1 MIPSPMGAQ
10 WKQKWREINAHKK
23 GQLVNKLVKEL
34 QVAAKLGGPDPDLNA
49 RLAAALENARK
60 NSVPKDTIERA
71 VKKGAG
77 LTGENIQ
84 YTTITF
90 EGFTPHQVPVII
102 ECLTDNP
109 NRTIPEIKSIFSKGK
124 GQFGTEGSVAWMF
137 SHLGVVEATHENKEQ
152 DLEEVAIEA
161 GADEVTPLDSDD
173 LSEGGIGGRFLC
185 AIPSLN
191 DLNQALRD
199 QAWKISTSELTYEIQ
214 NPVEVSDDQMEEVAD
229 FLRKLDDNDD
239 THRIYSG
246 LA

>member
-1 MIPSPMGAQ
+1 MGAQ

-23 GQLVNKLVKEL
+23 GQLVNKLVKEIH
-34 QVAAKLGGPDPDLNA
+34 VAAKLGGPDPDLNA
-49 RLAAALENARK
+49 RLAAGMEAARK

-90 EGFTPHQVPVII
+90 EGFAPSKVPVII

-109 NRTIPEIKSIFSKGK
+109 NRTIPEIKSIFNKSD
-124 GQFGTEGSVAWMF
+124 GQFGSEGSVTWMF
-137 SHLGVVEATHENKEQ
+137 NHLGVIEATHENGEQ

-161 GADEVTPLDSDD
+161 GADEVEALAADD
-173 LSEGGIGGRFLC
+173 LPDGGIGGRFLC
-185 AIPSLN
+185 AIPALN
-191 DLNQALRD
+191 EVNQGLKKLG
-199 QAWKISTSELTYEIQ
+199 WKLSTSELTYEVQ
-214 NPVEVSDDQMEEVAD
+214 NPVSVPEENLEPVTT

-246 LA
+246 LE

>member
-1 MIPSPMGAQ
+1 MGAQ

-23 GQLVNKLVKEL
+23 GQLVNKLVKEIH
-34 QVAAKLGGPDPDLNA
+34 VAAKLGGPDPDLNA
-49 RLAAALENARK
+49 RLAAGMEAARK

-90 EGFTPHQVPVII
+90 EGFAPCKVHVII

-109 NRTIPEIKSIFSKGK
+109 TRTIPEIKSIFNKSD
-124 GQFGTEGSVAWMF
+124 GQFGSEGSVTWMF
-137 SHLGVVEATHENKEQ
+137 NHLGVIEATHENGAQ

-161 GADEVTPLDSDD
+161 GADEVEALAADD
-173 LSEGGIGGRFLC
+173 LPDGGIGGRFLC

-191 DLNQALRD
+191 EVNQGLRKLG
-199 QAWKISTSELTYEIQ
+199 WKLSTSELPYEVQ
-214 NPVEVSDDQMEEVAD
+214 NPVSVPEEDLETVTT

-246 LA
+246 LE

>member
-1 MIPSPMGAQ
+1 MGAQ

-23 GQLVNKLVKEL
+23 GQLVNKLVKEIH
-34 QVAAKLGGPDPDLNA
+34 VAAKLGGPDPDLNA
-49 RLAAALENARK
+49 RLAAGMEAARK

-90 EGFTPHQVPVII
+90 EGFAPSKVPVII

-109 NRTIPEIKSIFSKGK
+109 NRTIPEIKSIFNKSG
-124 GQFGTEGSVAWMF
+124 GQFGSEGSVTWMF
-137 SHLGVVEATHENKEQ
+137 NHLGVIEATHEDGAQ

-161 GADEVTPLDSDD
+161 GADDVEALDTDD
-173 LSEGGIGGRFLC
+173 IPESGLGGRFLC
-185 AIPSLN
+185 AIPALN
-191 DLNQALRD
+191 EVNAGLKKLG
-199 QAWKISTSELTYEIQ
+199 WKLSTSELTYEVQ
-214 NPVEVSDDQMEEVAD
+214 NPVSVAEDDLEPITT

-246 LA
+246 LE

>member
-1 MIPSPMGAQ
+1 MGAQ

-23 GQLVNKLVKEL
+23 GQIVNKMVKEI

-49 RLAAALENARK
+49 RLAAAMESARK

-90 EGFTPHQVPVII
+90 EGFAPKQVPVII

-124 GQFGTEGSVAWMF
+124 GQFGSEGSVAWMF
-137 SHLGVVEATHENKEQ
+137 NHVGVVEATHPQGDQ
-152 DLEEVAIEA
+152 DLEECAIEA
-161 GADEVTPLDSDD
+161 GADDVETLASDD
-173 LSEGGIGGRFLC
+173 LPEGGIGGRFLC
-185 AIPSLN
+185 AIAALN
-191 DLNQALRD
+191 EVNKALR
-199 QAWKISTSELTYEIQ
+199 AAGWTITTSELSYEVQ
-214 NPVEVSDDQMEEVAD
+214 NPATVSEEDLPTVTE